1 MNGSK
6 KISPIGMGVPTRDTE
21 INRKTS
27 ISHFDGKI
35 KCVLQKPGKISEI
48 LYIDNT
54 IEELSKRVDGQPAT
68 LGLGNGLIVI
78 YNKFGKDKCTL
89 GKLKKNLLLDNGL
102 VISGTVLITALD
114 KNNTEM
120 NIRQIQQARTWLL
133 QHTI

>member
-1 MNGSK
+1 MNMSK
-6 KISPIGMGVPTRDTE
+6 KISPIGNGVPTRGTRKLSTE
-21 INRKTS
+21 S
-27 ISHFDGKI
+27 ITENQAKI

-89 GKLKKNLLLDNGL
+89 GKLKKNLLLDDGL

>member
-1 MNGSK
+1 MSK
-6 KISPIGMGVPTRDTE
+6 KISPIGNGVPTRESIKSSTE
-21 INRKTS
+21 S
-27 ISHFDGKI
+27 ITENQAKI

-89 GKLKKNLLLDNGL
+89 GKLKKNLLLDDGL

>member
-1 MNGSK
+1 MNQIKEKSAV
-6 KISPIGMGVPTRDTE
+6 GMAVPATE
-21 INRKTS
+21 ISKPYKES
-27 ISHFDGKI
+27 IPETTEKI
-35 KCVLQKPGKISEI
+35 KCVLQKPGEISEI
-48 LYIDNT
+48 LHIDNT

-68 LGLGNGLIVI
+68 LGLGNGLIMI
-78 YNKFGKDKCTL
+78 YNRFGENKLTL
-89 GKLKKNLLLDNGL
+89 GNLKNNLSLDDGL

>member
-1 MNGSK
+1 MSK
-6 KISPIGMGVPTRDTE
+6 KISPIGNGVPTRGTRKLSTE
-21 INRKTS
+21 S
-27 ISHFDGKI
+27 ITENQAKI

-89 GKLKKNLLLDNGL
+89 GKLKKNLLLDDGL

>member
-1 MNGSK
+1 MNMSK
-6 KISPIGMGVPTRDTE
+6 KISPIGNGVPTRESIKSSTE
-21 INRKTS
+21 S
-27 ISHFDGKI
+27 ITENQAKI

-89 GKLKKNLLLDNGL
+89 GKLKKNLLLDDGL

>member
-1 MNGSK
+1 MSK
-6 KISPIGMGVPTRDTE
+6 KISPIGNGVPTRGTRKLSTE
-21 INRKTS
+21 S
-27 ISHFDGKI
+27 ITENQAKI

-89 GKLKKNLLLDNGL
+89 
-102 VISGTVLITALD
+102 
-114 KNNTEM
+114 
-120 NIRQIQQARTWLL
+120 
-133 QHTI
+133 

>member
-1 MNGSK
+1 MNMSK
-6 KISPIGMGVPTRDTE
+6 KISPIGNGVPTRESIKSSTE
-21 INRKTS
+21 S
-27 ISHFDGKI
+27 ITENQAKI

-89 GKLKKNLLLDNGL
+89 GKLKKNLLLDDGL
-102 VISGTVLITALD
+102 TISGTVLITALD
-114 KNNTEM
+114 KNYTEM

>member
-6 KISPIGMGVPTRDTE
+6 KISPIGNGVPTRESIKSSTE
-21 INRKTS
+21 S
-27 ISHFDGKI
+27 ITENQAKI

-48 LYIDNT
+48 LDIDKT

-78 YNKFGKDKCTL
+78 YNKFRKDKCTL
-89 GKLKKNLLLDNGL
+89 GKLKKNLLLDDGL

>member
-1 MNGSK
+1 MNMRK
-6 KISPIGMGVPTRDTE
+6 KISPIGNGVPTRESIKSSTE
-21 INRKTS
+21 S
-27 ISHFDGKI
+27 ITENQAKI

-78 YNKFGKDKCTL
+78 YNKFRKDKCTL
-89 GKLKKNLLLDNGL
+89 GKLKKNLLLDDGL

>member
-1 MNGSK
+1 MNGNK
-6 KISPIGMGVPTRDTE
+6 KISPVGIGVPARGTE
-21 INRKTS
+21 KYHKKS
-27 ISHFDGKI
+27 IPESPEKI
-35 KCVLQKPGKISEI
+35 KCVLQKPGEISEI
-48 LYIDNT
+48 LHIDNT

-68 LGLGNGLIVI
+68 LGLGNGLIMI
-78 YNKFGKDKCTL
+78 YNRFGENKLTL
-89 GKLKKNLLLDNGL
+89 GNLKNNLSLDDGL

>member
-1 MNGSK
+1 MSK
-6 KISPIGMGVPTRDTE
+6 KISPIGNGVPTRGTRKLSTE
-21 INRKTS
+21 S
-27 ISHFDGKI
+27 ITENQAKI

-89 GKLKKNLLLDNGL
+89 GKLKKNLLLDDGL
-102 VISGTVLITALD
+102 TISGTVLITALD
-114 KNNTEM
+114 KNYTEM

>member
-1 MNGSK
+1 MSK
-6 KISPIGMGVPTRDTE
+6 KISPIGNGVPTRESIKSSTE
-21 INRKTS
+21 S
-27 ISHFDGKI
+27 ITENQAKI

-78 YNKFGKDKCTL
+78 CNKFAKDKCTL
-89 GKLKKNLLLDNGL
+89 GKLKKNLLLDDGL

>member
-1 MNGSK
+1 MSK
-6 KISPIGMGVPTRDTE
+6 KISPIGMGVPTRGTRKLSTE
-21 INRKTS
+21 S
-27 ISHFDGKI
+27 ITENQAKI

-68 LGLGNGLIVI
+68 LGLRNGLIVI

-89 GKLKKNLLLDNGL
+89 GKLKKNLLLDDGL

>member
-1 MNGSK
+1 MNMSK
-6 KISPIGMGVPTRDTE
+6 KISPIGNGVPTRESIKSSTE
-21 INRKTS
+21 S
-27 ISHFDGKI
+27 ITENQAKI

-78 YNKFGKDKCTL
+78 YNKFRKDKCTL
-89 GKLKKNLLLDNGL
+89 GKLKKNLLLDDGL

>member
-1 MNGSK
+1 MRK
-6 KISPIGMGVPTRDTE
+6 KISPIGNGVPTRESIKSSTE
-21 INRKTS
+21 S
-27 ISHFDGKI
+27 ITENQAKI

-78 YNKFGKDKCTL
+78 YNKFRKDKCTL
-89 GKLKKNLLLDNGL
+89 GKLKKNLLLDDGL

>member
-1 MNGSK
+1 MDNTK
-6 KISPIGMGVPTRDTE
+6 EKSPIGNGVPTRESIKSSTE
-21 INRKTS
+21 S
-27 ISHFDGKI
+27 ITENQAKI

-89 GKLKKNLLLDNGL
+89 GKLKKNLLLDDGL
-102 VISGTVLITALD
+102 TISGTVLITALD
-114 KNNTEM
+114 KNYTEM

>member
-1 MNGSK
+1 MDNTK
-6 KISPIGMGVPTRDTE
+6 EKSPIGNGVPTRESIKSSTE
-21 INRKTS
+21 S
-27 ISHFDGKI
+27 ITENQAKI

-89 GKLKKNLLLDNGL
+89 GKLKKNLLLDDGL

>member
-1 MNGSK
+1 MSK
-6 KISPIGMGVPTRDTE
+6 KISPIGNGVPTRDTE

-35 KCVLQKPGKISEI
+35 KCVLQKPGEISEI

-89 GKLKKNLLLDNGL
+89 GKLKKNLLLDDGL
-102 VISGTVLITALD
+102 TISGTVLITALD
-114 KNNTEM
+114 KNYTEM

>member
-1 MNGSK
+1 MSK
-6 KISPIGMGVPTRDTE
+6 KISPIGNDVPTRGTRKLSTE
-21 INRKTS
+21 S
-27 ISHFDGKI
+27 ITENQAKI

-54 IEELSKRVDGQPAT
+54 IEELSKCVDGQPAT

-89 GKLKKNLLLDNGL
+89 GKLKKNLLIDDGL
-102 VISGTVLITALD
+102 TISGTVLITALD

>member
-6 KISPIGMGVPTRDTE
+6 KISPIGNGVPTRESIKSSTE
-21 INRKTS
+21 S
-27 ISHFDGKI
+27 ITENQAKI

-89 GKLKKNLLLDNGL
+89 GKLKKNLLLDDGL

>member
-1 MNGSK
+1 MDNTKEKSAVGS
-6 KISPIGMGVPTRDTE
+6 GVPATDKENHTTE
-21 INRKTS
+21 S
-27 ISHFDGKI
+27 ITENQAKI

-89 GKLKKNLLLDNGL
+89 GKLKKNLLLDDGL

>member
-1 MNGSK
+1 MSK
-6 KISPIGMGVPTRDTE
+6 KISPIGNGVPTRESIKSSTE
-21 INRKTS
+21 S
-27 ISHFDGKI
+27 ITENQAKI

-68 LGLGNGLIVI
+68 LGLGNSLIVI

-89 GKLKKNLLLDNGL
+89 GKLKKNLLLDDGL
-102 VISGTVLITALD
+102 TISGTVLITALD
-114 KNNTEM
+114 KNYTEM

>member
-1 MNGSK
+1 MSK
-6 KISPIGMGVPTRDTE
+6 KISPIGNGVPTRGTRELSTE
-21 INRKTS
+21 S
-27 ISHFDGKI
+27 ITENQAKI

-54 IEELSKRVDGQPAT
+54 IEELSKRVDGQSAT

-89 GKLKKNLLLDNGL
+89 GKLKKNLLLDDGL